1 MAWYRGAITMKSSS
15 VVYIKILHGGSWIT
29 FFSIKTTSG
38 NDLSEQEKAY
48 TRPTSPIRWK
58 GHCKSILSKKMTGIF
73 FIVTRLQP
81 KLTSRERFWTL
92 MSGGAHHNIKWG
104 ENGFHHCS
112 KELWN
117 QRPRHT
123 EGLLLTHGG
132 TTLHLDTLCW
142 LSPLICHSFT
152 SWQWLYFCIITASS
166 TILQSLEWSAPP
178 YQEERW

>member
-81 KLTSRERFWTL
+81 KLTPRERFWTL

-104 ENGFHHCS
+104 E
-112 KELWN
+112 K
-117 QRPRHT
+117 
-123 EGLLLTHGG
+123 
-132 TTLHLDTLCW
+132 W
-142 LSPLICHSFT
+142 LSSLQQRIVKSTPEAHRRPFADTWWHNTSFRHFM
-152 SWQWLYFCIITASS
+152 LAFPFN
-166 TILQSLEWSAPP
+166 LSLFH
-178 YQEERW
+178 

>member
-81 KLTSRERFWTL
+81 KLTPRERFWTL

-104 ENGFHHCS
+104 GKWLPS
-112 KELWN
+112 LQ
-117 QRPRHT
+117 QRIVKSI
-123 EGLLLTHGG
+123 
-132 TTLHLDTLCW
+132 TLCW

>member
-1 MAWYRGAITMKSSS
+1 MTNYRKSQIKRVEKEQIYGMVQRSNYHEIILCGI
-15 VVYIKILHGGSWIT
+15 YIKILHGGSWIT

-81 KLTSRERFWTL
+81 KLTPRERFWTL

-104 ENGFHHCS
+104 GKWLPSLQQRIVKSTPKAHRRPFADTWWHNTSFRHFMLAFPFNLSLFH
-112 KELWN
+112 
-117 QRPRHT
+117 
-123 EGLLLTHGG
+123 
-132 TTLHLDTLCW
+132 
-142 LSPLICHSFT
+142 
-152 SWQWLYFCIITASS
+152 
-166 TILQSLEWSAPP
+166 
-178 YQEERW
+178 